1 MLGFAVMNAE
11 ETVTT
16 IIWTG
21 KVTGYVP
28 VLIVQIKRL
37 IFMTKN
43 ILVEDLEMMEAV
55 LDKTATRVD
64 LWQDRCIYWM
74 AVCIWHILQH
84 IRRREEW

>member
-21 KVTGYVP
+21 KVIGYVP

-43 ILVEDLEMMEAV
+43 TLVEDLEMMEAV

-84 IRRREEW
+84 IRSRGL